1 MRWRKT
7 PKCCSPFCKVI
18 LHLNFIRLCYRRYFH
33 IHIIRFVAIYTFSF
47 KCNGHSHY
55 HSHGS
60 WFMVQGPWSMV
71 LVLVLVMVMVK
82 KKKNRFK
89 NNLPEAHFVSI
100 YRRIERSEKH
110 KMIFF
115 ILEKIMEKINKVVLK
130 ENIKKSNILL
140 SRACVINI

>member
-33 IHIIRFVAIYTFSF
+33 IHIIKFVAIYTFSF
-47 KCNGHSHY
+47 TCNGHSHY
-55 HSHGS
+55 HSHSHGS
-60 WFMVQGPWSMV
+60 WSMV
-71 LVLVLVMVMVK
+71 LVLVLVMVMVMVMVMVK
-82 KKKNRFK
+82 KAKKNRFK

-110 KMIFF
+110 NIFQQF
-115 ILEKIMEKINKVVLK
+115 KDNSFNLVGEDWYSSFEGK
-130 ENIKKSNILL
+130 
-140 SRACVINI
+140 

>member
-60 WFMVQGPWSMV
+60 WFMVHGSRSMV
-71 LVLVLVMVMVK
+71 HGPCPCPGHGHGK
-82 KKKNRFK
+82 KEKNRFK

-110 KMIFF
+110 KMIFLF
-115 ILEKIMEKINKVVLK
+115 WRRLWRRL
-130 ENIKKSNILL
+130 IK
-140 SRACVINI
+140 